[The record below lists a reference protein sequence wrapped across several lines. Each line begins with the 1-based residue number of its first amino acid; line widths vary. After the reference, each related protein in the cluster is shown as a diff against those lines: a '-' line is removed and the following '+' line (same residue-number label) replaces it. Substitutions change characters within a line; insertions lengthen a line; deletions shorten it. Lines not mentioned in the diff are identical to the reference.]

1 MDSLLNWFTSLDT
14 TMQIFW
20 GCAIVSSIIFLVQ
33 ALLTLVG
40 MDHDLDFSL
49 GDHLDGDTMDLG
61 GGLSLF
67 SMRSIINFFLGFGWA
82 GVAFCNLIPQKGLLY
97 LVAVV
102 VGICFVCLCFFIRK
116 QTQRL
121 ESDGTI
127 NINECQGKSCDVY
140 LRIPGG
146 RSGQGKVQISLHGSV
161 HEFPA
166 VTDGEQLAS
175 GTRVRVVEV
184 IEGSLLKV
192 AIS

>member
-1 MDSLLNWFTSLDT
+1 MEAILNWFTSLDA

-20 GCAIVSSIIFLVQ
+20 GCACVSSLIFLVQ
-33 ALLTLVG
+33 ALLTLIG
-40 MDHDLDFSL
+40 MDHDLDFSF
-49 GDHLDGDTMDLG
+49 GDHLDSDTMDLG

-82 GVAFCNLIPQKGLLY
+82 GIAFSNLITQKWLLY
-97 LVAVV
+97 IIAVI
-102 VGICFVCLCFFIRK
+102 VGICFVCLFFFIRK
-116 QTQRL
+116 QTKRL

-127 NINECQGKSCDVY
+127 NINECLNKACEVY
-140 LRIPGG
+140 LRIPSQ

-175 GTRVRVVEV
+175 GTHVRVVEV
-184 IEGSLLKV
+184 IDGGLLKV
-192 AIS
+192 VIS